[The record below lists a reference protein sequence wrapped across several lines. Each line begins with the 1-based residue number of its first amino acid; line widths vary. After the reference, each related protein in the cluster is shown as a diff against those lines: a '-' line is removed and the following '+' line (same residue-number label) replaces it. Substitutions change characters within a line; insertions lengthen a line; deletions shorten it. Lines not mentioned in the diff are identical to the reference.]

1 MWRHRGLYA
10 VAWLLGLIVLAEDA
24 VSFLMMDLPL
34 VNLGSI
40 IFSVERS
47 YAENLLMLVIGVAAV
62 RNAVRMLSLRF
73 ERPPAQ
79 GGSKQQEQ
87 QIIENLNVFATRH
100 KLSQR
105 EREVLYLILLG
116 KDNQNIASE
125 MSLALSTV
133 KVHVHNILKKT
144 GDASRQE
151 LIQGFWKM
159 S

>member
-1 MWRHRGLYA
+1 MKITIVTVGKVKEKFYRDAIAEYVKRLGRYCTLEILE
-10 VAWLLGLIVLAEDA
+10 VADEKTPDG
-24 VSFLMMDLPL
+24 
-34 VNLGSI
+34 
-40 IFSVERS
+40 
-47 YAENLLMLVIGVAAV
+47 AA
-62 RNAVRMLSLRF
+62 
-73 ERPPAQ
+73 PAL
-79 GGSKQQEQ
+79 EQ

>member
-1 MWRHRGLYA
+1 
-10 VAWLLGLIVLAEDA
+10 
-24 VSFLMMDLPL
+24 
-34 VNLGSI
+34 
-40 IFSVERS
+40 
-47 YAENLLMLVIGVAAV
+47 
-62 RNAVRMLSLRF
+62 MLSLRF
-73 ERPPAQ
+73 ERPPPQ